1 MCCTLPLTHAF
12 GCPSR
17 RKELLMSSET
27 VRVSTAGQAEAELL
41 RQRERVVAQRSWW
54 NQLWV
59 SLLRN
64 PSARIGG
71 VLVIVF
77 LITALLGPL
86 VFPYDATTDSD
97 LPNKLQRPS
106 WAHIMGT
113 DNLGRDLA
121 IRVLHGAPVS
131 LQVSL
136 FSVAISLL
144 IGVLIGETAGLFG
157 GAVDS
162 VLMRMMDVILAFPA
176 LLLAIVIVA
185 FLGPGLTNAM
195 LAIGVVGIPSYA
207 RLARSMALGLREEEY
222 IEAARGL
229 GASQLSILFK
239 HILPNSLAP
248 LIVQTTLGLGTAVVE
263 TAALGFLGLGQQPPY
278 PEWGKMLA
286 ESQRFLLT
294 GSWWALVFPGLA
306 IIMTVMGFN
315 LLGDGLR
322 DTLDPRLRG
331 GVGQA

>member
-1 MCCTLPLTHAF
+1 MTESTLSEVNLTEEQILRQQESV
-12 GCPSR
+12 G
-17 RKELLMSSET
+17 EYQSEGQRF
-27 VRVSTAGQAEAELL
+27 VRVFFKNRS
-41 RQRERVVAQRSWW
+41 AQ
-54 NQLWV
+54 
-59 SLLRN
+59 
-64 PSARIGG
+64 IGG
-71 VLVIVF
+71 VLVAF
-77 LITALLGPL
+77 FLLGALIGPVVL
-86 VFPYDATTDSD
+86 PYDATLDSD
-97 LPNKLQRPS
+97 LPNKLKPPS
-106 WAHIMGT
+106 REHIMGT
-113 DNLGRDLA
+113 DNLGRDIA
-121 IRVLHGAPVS
+121 IRILHGAPVS
-131 LQVSL
+131 LRVGIV
-136 FSVAISLL
+136 SVAISLF
-144 IGVLIGETAGLFG
+144 IGVFLGEVSGQMG

-162 VLMRMMDVILAFPA
+162 VIMRTMDVLLAFPG

-195 LAIGVVGIPSYA
+195 IAIGIVGIPSYA

>member
-1 MCCTLPLTHAF
+1 
-12 GCPSR
+12 
-17 RKELLMSSET
+17 MSSET
-27 VRVSTAGQAEAELL
+27 VRVTTTGQSEADIL
-41 RQRERVVAQRSWW
+41 RQRERVLAQRGWW
-54 NQLWV
+54 NQLGR

-64 PSARIGG
+64 RSAQIGG
-71 VLVIVF
+71 VLVVIF
-77 LITALLGPL
+77 LITALLGPI

-97 LPNKLQRPS
+97 LPNKLQPPS
-106 WAHIMGT
+106 REHIMGT
-113 DNLGRDLA
+113 DNLGRDIA

-131 LQVSL
+131 LYVSV

-144 IGVLIGETAGLFG
+144 IGVAIGEVAGLFG

-162 VLMRMMDVILAFPA
+162 VLMRLMDVLLAFPY

-195 LAIGVVGIPSYA
+195 LAIGIVGIPTYA
-207 RLARSMALGLREEEY
+207 RLSRSMALTLREEEY
-222 IEAARGL
+222 VDAARGL
-229 GASQLSILFK
+229 GASQWLILFR

-248 LIVQTTLGLGTAVVE
+248 IIVQTTLGLGTAVVS

-286 ESQRFLLT
+286 ESQRYLLS
-294 GSWWALVFPGLA
+294 GSWWALFFPGLA
-306 IIMTVMGFN
+306 IVFTVLGFN

-322 DTLDPRLRG
+322 DALDPRLRG
-331 GVGQA
+331 RMR